1 MGMNNDKG
9 TRSSF
14 VCPAFLLPKERIVFT
29 TNPHWLFVVAP
40 EVALAV
46 LGTLILKYL
55 PPFLPEQIPD
65 SIWLLVFFGVSWSFV
80 MTVIFLYWVCTK
92 YYLTTMRL
100 IEERG
105 IIGKRIMSIR
115 LDKVQDVT
123 CKFGVLGRI
132 FGFGDIEIESAG
144 TYGKIVFGSLP
155 SPQRLQGEIEKAILH
170 FHNINGAIAA

>member
-1 MGMNNDKG
+1 MGMKDDKG
-9 TRSSF
+9 TWQSF
-14 VCPAFLLPKERIVFT
+14 VYPAFLLPKERVIFK

-46 LGTLILKYL
+46 LGTLMVRYL
-55 PPFLPEQIPD
+55 PFPLPGQIPD
-65 SIWLLVFFGVSWSFV
+65 LRWLPVLFGAAFSLV
-80 MTVIFLYWVCTK
+80 MTAAFLDWICTK
-92 YYLTTMRL
+92 YYLTNMRL

-105 IIGKRIMSIR
+105 IIGKRIMSIW

-123 CKFGVLGRI
+123 CRFGILGRI

-155 SPQRLQGEIEKAILH
+155 SPQRLQGEIEKAILNFNQH
-170 FHNINGAIAA
+170 SP

>member
-1 MGMNNDKG
+1 MKNHKE

-14 VCPAFLLPKERIVFT
+14 VCPAFLLPEERIIFK

-40 EVALAV
+40 EFALAV
-46 LGTLILKYL
+46 LGTLIVRY
-55 PPFLPEQIPD
+55 PPFLLPGQIPAARG
-65 SIWLLVFFGVSWSFV
+65 LPGLFGAAFSFV
-80 MTVIFLYWVCTK
+80 MTVVFLDWICTK
-92 YYLTTMRL
+92 YHLTTMRL

-105 IIGKRIMSIR
+105 IIGKRIRSIR

-123 CKFGVLGRI
+123 CKFGILGRI

-155 SPQRLQGEIEKAILH
+155 SPQRLQGEIEKAILNFNQH
-170 FHNINGAIAA
+170 SP